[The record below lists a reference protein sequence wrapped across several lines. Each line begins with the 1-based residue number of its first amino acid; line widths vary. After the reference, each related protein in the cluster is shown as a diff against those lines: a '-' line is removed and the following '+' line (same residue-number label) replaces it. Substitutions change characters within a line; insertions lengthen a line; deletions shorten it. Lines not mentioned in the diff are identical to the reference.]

1 MYRIKKQTLKK
12 GFFAKSLDYI
22 QNRFL
27 AKNSKQSKSV
37 KSELQRMTESVARK
51 EIPDVLSA
59 RRSALDVW
67 FPRRDRL
74 QEVYSNIVSNNAHL
88 KTVMQKRAFFL
99 SNHPFKV
106 VDKNGDEIIEKT
118 KLLQHSWFRRFLKF
132 YTEGISYGYSVIQ
145 FFPNPKKEGTFKI
158 ENIDRRH
165 IRPEVEQIVLS
176 TYDTEGIAIDSLQEA
191 GVNVLNICDDADE
204 FGLLDL
210 VAMLDILSRHSWAA
224 WDEGEQL
231 MTTFIRVVET
241 AGFKDPETRNLLG
254 QFLEEMGSAAYA
266 VLPSE
271 SKLTLHET
279 SRQDFHNVPMMKIKL
294 ANELISKLYLGQ
306 TMTTDNGSSRSQSE
320 THADEQNEVR
330 ENDKENSKDFINDTL
345 FPFLRKAF
353 NFQILEGEYF
363 VWDDERNMYPED
375 KILIDTPLLQ
385 AGYIFTK
392 EYIERTYNV
401 EIEQMPSSQIS
412 LPPAAP
418 IPVVEKEKEK
428 QKNTWVK
435 PNIVNAVNS
444 LYSSCCS
451 AVPTNEGFDAPDTE
465 DLINSLIEIIY
476 RDQDA
481 PDFDSDEVKDLIAS
495 YSEKLSSGVSE
506 GFGDFDTNDEDFYET
521 LTENVNVFSAAKTE
535 SELREMTNLLLD
547 EDGILKTFSKFKAD
561 ALKIHD
567 TYNVAWLRT
576 EYNHSIGSAQMARK
590 WRDIENSSEA
600 LPYLQ
605 YETAGD
611 GRVRK
616 SHAKLEG
623 IIRKFDDAF
632 WDKNYP
638 PNGWNDRCTV
648 RSLADGKET
657 DISKIEIPD
666 FGSQFETNI
675 GKTGIIFPSNHPYFN
690 N

>member
-1 MYRIKKQTLKK
+1 MYRQQKQTLKK
-12 GFFAKSLDYI
+12 GFFNKVLETV
-22 QNRFL
+22 QNRFF

-59 RRSALDVW
+59 RRSALDVYY
-67 FPRRDRL
+67 PRRDRL
-74 QEVYSNIVSNNAHL
+74 QEVYNNIVANNAHL
-88 KTVMQKRAFFL
+88 LAVMQKRAFFL
-99 SNHPFKV
+99 SNHPFKI
-106 VDKNGDEIIEKT
+106 VDKNGDELEEKT
-118 KLLQHSWFRRFLKF
+118 RLLKHTWFRKFLEK
-132 YTEGISYGYSVIQ
+132 YSESISYGYSVLQ
-145 FFPNPKKEGTFKI
+145 FFPNPKKEGTFII
-158 ENIDRRH
+158 ESIDRRH
-165 IRPEVEQIVLS
+165 IRPEYNEVVLS
-176 TYDTEGIAIDSLQEA
+176 TYDTEGINIDTLQEA
-191 GVNVLNICDDADE
+191 GVNILNICNDVDN
-204 FGLLDL
+204 FGLLNL

-306 TMTTDNGSSRSQSE
+306 TMTTDNGSSRSQSQV
-320 THADEQNEVR
+320 HSDEQNEVR

-353 NFQILEGEYF
+353 NFPINEGEF
-363 VWDDERNMYPED
+363 FAWDDERNMYPED

-385 AGYIFTK
+385 AGYILSK

-412 LPPAAP
+412 LAPAAP
-418 IPVVEKEKEK
+418 VPVVEKEKQE
-428 QKNTWVK
+428 QTNSWVK
-435 PNIVNAVNS
+435 PYSIISRVNH
-444 LYSSCCS
+444 LYNSCCS
-451 AVPTNEGFDAPDTE
+451 PVATNDDFESPDNE

-476 RDQDA
+476 RDEDA

-495 YSEKLSSGVSE
+495 YSEKLTSGVSE
-506 GFGDFDTNDEDFYET
+506 GFGDFDTQDEDFYET
-521 LTENVNVFSAAKTE
+521 LTKNVNVFSAAKTE
-535 SELREMTNLLLD
+535 SELREMTNLLLND
-547 EDGILKTFSKFKAD
+547 DGILKTFSKFKSD

-576 EYNHSIGSAQMARK
+576 EYNHSVGSAQMARK
-590 WRDIENSSEA
+590 WRDIENSSDA

-648 RSLADGKET
+648 RSLSDGKES
-657 DISKIEIPD
+657 DVSKIETD
-666 FGSQFETNI
+666 FGKQFENNV

-690 N
+690 D